1 MLTGLGYTGKVLLVD
16 SSGNKNL
23 LLSSRNLPKVKLVP
37 GTGVNIFDV
46 VNSNT
51 AAFFEGFDPPGAG
64 GLKPMN
70 RREYVLKLP
79 VITEK
84 STHVKENLRTV
95 AFKVL
100 RDANKIEIKD
110 AVEKIFKVKVQAC
123 GRPISTGR
131 SGARAGTAAAGRIGR
146 RPMSR

>member
-1 MLTGLGYTGKVLLVD
+1 
-16 SSGNKNL
+16 
-23 LLSSRNLPKVKLVP
+23 
-37 GTGVNIFDV
+37 
-46 VNSNT
+46 
-51 AAFFEGFDPPGAG
+51 
-64 GLKPMN
+64 MN

-110 AVEKIFKVKVQAC
+110 AVEKIFKVKVQSVRTANFHGKKRRQ
-123 GRPISTGR
+123 GRYT
-131 SGARAGTAAAGRIGR
+131 GR
-146 RPMSR
+146 RPDWKKAYVTLKEGEKMIEFSETV